1 MHERE
6 HLLNEK
12 YDEYVSGRK
21 MIHPMFGEGII
32 VDIIGDGVSR
42 IAAVSFEKIGIKKL
56 AVSWIDSHCQRI

>member
-1 MHERE
+1 MNLINQKVLHNR
-6 HLLNEK
+6 
-12 YDEYVSGRK
+12 
-21 MIHPMFGEGII
+21 FGEGII